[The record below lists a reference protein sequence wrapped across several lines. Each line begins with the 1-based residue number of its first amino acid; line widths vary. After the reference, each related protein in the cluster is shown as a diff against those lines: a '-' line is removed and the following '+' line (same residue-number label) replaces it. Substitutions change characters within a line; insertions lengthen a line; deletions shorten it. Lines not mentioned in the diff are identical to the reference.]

1 MLAIQIPRLLLTKS
15 RTVLFQNTK
24 GDCPIDKTIGGT
36 GMKIKERIIDLAKVM
51 GAGPSRYF
59 LSVSLFDRR
68 NKKITC
74 RTVEIPR
81 RKLTRFEK
89 WRYRKK
95 AVAQIENYLSR
106 CVSFY
111 EEHKKNTQKG

>member
-1 MLAIQIPRLLLTKS
+1 
-15 RTVLFQNTK
+15 
-24 GDCPIDKTIGGT
+24 
-36 GMKIKERIIDLAKVM
+36 MKIKERVINLAKVM
-51 GAGPSRYF
+51 GSGSDRYF
-59 LSVSLFDRR
+59 LSVGVFDRR

-89 WRYRKK
+89 RRYRKK
-95 AVAQIENYLSR
+95 AVALIENYLSR